1 MHLVGKV
8 TLPSRAIAK
17 AVSDQWAVSGAVAKG
32 KVGLPN
38 RAVAKAVADQPR
50 KVAMVVLLGK
60 VILPKKGTAKCVGEC
75 GDLIRAA

>member
-1 MHLVGKV
+1 MGKV
-8 TLPSRAIAK
+8 TLPSRAMAK

-50 KVAMVVLLGK
+50 KVAMVAVMVVSSLGM
-60 VILPKKGTAKCVGEC
+60 I
-75 GDLIRAA
+75 DFLIRKFIFPNVGKNP